1 MTIRVHQMTATL
13 AYGDAISNDI
23 LEIDRR
29 LKQWGLDAYI
39 YAENVEPRLAHVGQL
54 DQAYERYLGDPDDL
68 LIYHYSIYTAN
79 LKLYAQSRNRK
90 IVIYHNIT
98 PPEFF
103 QGFDSHLESLC
114 RFGRLALPQL
124 QDCELALAVSEFN
137 RRELIAAGIPEERT
151 AVLPIFLGLEEFVR
165 TERDPALY
173 RRMRQDGRTNL
184 LYVGRLAPNKG
195 CDDLIKLFYAYHR
208 HINPAT
214 DLWLVGSR
222 SFTAYV
228 RYLEA
233 LVARLGLEDVVRFTD
248 RVSLSELRTCYE
260 ASDTLL
266 YGSRHEGFGVPLL
279 EAMHFGLPI
288 VAYAAAA
295 VPETLGGAGV
305 LFNRWAYAEVAEL
318 LDLVQVETG
327 FRQQIIAGQRRR
339 LADFDPAIV
348 ENGLRSALAQ
358 VGVL

>member
-1 MTIRVHQMTATL
+1 MRVHQMTATL
-13 AYGDAISNDI
+13 AYGDAVSNDI

-29 LKQWGLDAYI
+29 LKQWGLDARI
-39 YAENVEPRLAHVGQL
+39 YAESIEPRLAHLGQP
-54 DQAYERYLGDPDDL
+54 DQAYERYLAESGDL

-103 QGFDSHLESLC
+103 QGFDSHLEALC

-124 QDCELALAVSEFN
+124 RDCDLALAVSEFN
-137 RRELIAAGIPEERT
+137 RRELVEAGIPESRT
-151 AVLPIFLGLEEFVR
+151 AVLPIFLGLEKFAH
-165 TERDPALY
+165 TERNPTLY
-173 RRMRQDGRTNL
+173 RRLRQVGRMSL
-184 LYVGRLAPNKG
+184 LTVGRLAPNKG
-195 CDDLIKLFYAYHR
+195 CDDLIKLFYTYR
-208 HINPAT
+208 RQVNPAAH
-214 DLWLVGSR
+214 LWLVGSR
-222 SFTAYV
+222 AFVGYV

-233 LVARLGLEDVVRFTD
+233 LIARLGLEDAVSFSD
-248 RVSLSELRTCYE
+248 RVSLSDLRTYYE
-260 ASDTLL
+260 ASDILL

-318 LDLVQVETG
+318 LDLVHRDADLR
-327 FRQQIIAGQRRR
+327 RQLIEGGRRR
-339 LADFDPAIV
+339 LTDFDPAVV
-348 ENGLRSALAQ
+348 ENALRSALTQ
-358 VGVL
+358 LGVL